1 MEYDSSETGTDSFK
15 CGHVKKTMT
24 EHKNRVRDKDE
35 KVIFVKENMS
45 GEYVMVQRMEME
57 LYPLQKMG
65 HHEYAAIEQTQIGQE
80 DVLADSHCRNS
91 TIYSD
96 HNTSDLK
103 PRA

>member
-1 MEYDSSETGTDSFK
+1 
-15 CGHVKKTMT
+15 
-24 EHKNRVRDKDE
+24 
-35 KVIFVKENMS
+35 
-45 GEYVMVQRMEME
+45 MVQRMGME

-80 DVLADSHCRNS
+80 DVLADSHCRQS

-96 HNTSDLK
+96 HNTLELK